1 MLSESGEEHFWIL
14 TSCVLTKYLLAWSV
28 ILLKCDGSCKLLK
41 RIWTI
46 PSSDPYSSPRL
57 VVDRMDELIVE
68 LLFLEKVWCQKKSW
82 LFMNLL
88 CSGMVGFGLRRN
100 LGTAEKEH
108 PSPPSSLSDS
118 RRGTG
123 NVCTSVYHV
132 GHYKWSRLLYKMWPN
147 TFWIQIRSLQIS
159 KYITLDTL
167 SLYEYW
173 LVKPHLHLITIE
185 VWIKSLLIV
194 PSCADF

>member
-1 MLSESGEEHFWIL
+1 MCWQD
-14 TSCVLTKYLLAWSV
+14 TYLPGQWYY
-28 ILLKCDGSCKLLK
+28 LKLNATNLCKLLK

-108 PSPPSSLSDS
+108 PSPLFPLRWSEMYWSSSSVKVKGSICLRSDWCRTTVPLRPSEGEEGGRGALFQLS
-118 RRGTG
+118 
-123 NVCTSVYHV
+123 
-132 GHYKWSRLLYKMWPN
+132 PN
-147 TFWIQIRSLQIS
+147 FAI
-159 KYITLDTL
+159 D
-167 SLYEYW
+167 
-173 LVKPHLHLITIE
+173 
-185 VWIKSLLIV
+185 
-194 PSCADF
+194 